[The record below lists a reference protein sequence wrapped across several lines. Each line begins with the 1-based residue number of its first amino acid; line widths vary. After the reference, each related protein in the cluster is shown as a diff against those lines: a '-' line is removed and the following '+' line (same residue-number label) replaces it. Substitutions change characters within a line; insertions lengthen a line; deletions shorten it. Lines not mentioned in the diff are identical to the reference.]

1 MILSFFFSPQNTK
14 QVRPGVSPCLVP
26 RCSGALYRVTSAC
39 CTSDSVGGYDPV
51 QSSEESKVWKLN
63 NLTKVRQLL
72 RGRSTAHIQGWFPLP
87 DFICPNS
94 YTTKKVIVSTVSFP
108 NRIHCLQCLK
118 GRWVEGWIHA
128 LCFSLHRHP
137 ATPQLWH
144 KQSSQAPSNPHQA
157 PEGAQA
163 WRQERTRRI
172 LLVQWIL

>member
-1 MILSFFFSPQNTK
+1 M
-14 QVRPGVSPCLVP
+14 P

-118 GRWVEGWIHA
+118 GRWVEGWIHT

-144 KQSSQAPSNPHQA
+144 KQSSQAPSNPRQA